1 MRITFS
7 WRLVK
12 LLAVSAVL
20 VLSAQ
25 VLVSRVTFSKHRP
38 KPSPLPDEEYRVLSP
53 ETYKYILNQPAVCKD
68 RSPFLVFMVP
78 VAPPEAAA
86 REAIRKTWGAPAQDT
101 LTLFYVGLPEGGQVS
116 GIQEKLE
123 EESRKHADIIQMNF
137 VDSYKNL
144 TIKTMMMMNWLA
156 THCPNAS
163 YTMKVDADIFVNV
176 FYLIRRLSSSPR
188 QGYITGSVIGDGKP
202 RRDSNSKWQITE
214 ELYPED
220 SFPPYVSG
228 AGYVFSTDLAAR
240 ISWAS
245 RFVRMIPLE
254 DVYVG
259 LCLNVL
265 GVRPVYSRSLLTLRN
280 LFEIQNLKY
289 DRCTFAKLV
298 LVNGF
303 NPSQLLHAWQD
314 FSQGHTSCY
323 ILQH

>member
-1 MRITFS
+1 MRVTFS

-12 LLAVSAVL
+12 FLTVSAVL
-20 VLSAQ
+20 LLSAQ
-25 VLVSRVTFSKHRP
+25 VYVSRVTFSKHRP
-38 KPSPLPDEEYRVLSP
+38 KPRPLPEEEYRVLSP
-53 ETYKYILNQPAVCKD
+53 QTYKYIFNQPAVCKG

-78 VAPPEAAA
+78 VAPFDTEA
-86 REAIRKTWGAPAQDT
+86 REAVRKTWGASGQDT
-101 LTLFYVGLPEGGQVS
+101 LTLFYVGVPEGGQGS
-116 GIQEKLE
+116 GIQDKLE
-123 EESRKHADIIQMNF
+123 EESRKHADIIQINF
-137 VDSYKNL
+137 EDSYKNL

-156 THCPNAS
+156 THCPNAF
-163 YTMKVDADIFVNV
+163 YAMKVDADIFVNV
-176 FYLIRRLSSSPR
+176 FYLIRRLRSSPR
-188 QGYITGSVIGDGKP
+188 QDYITGSLISDGKP
-202 RRDSNSKWQITE
+202 RRESNSKWQVTE

-228 AGYVFSTDLAAR
+228 AGYVFSADLAAR

-259 LCLNVL
+259 LCLHVL

-280 LFEIQNLKY
+280 LFEIQNLEY
-289 DRCTFAKLV
+289 DRCIFAKLV

-303 NPSQLLHAWQD
+303 KPSKLLSAWED

-323 ILQH
+323 ILLH

>member
-12 LLAVSAVL
+12 LLTVSAVL

-38 KPSPLPDEEYRVLSP
+38 KPSPLPEEEYRVLSP

-188 QGYITGSVIGDGKP
+188 QGYITGSVISDGKP

-220 SFPPYVSG
+220 SFPSYVSG

-259 LCLNVL
+259 LCLHVL